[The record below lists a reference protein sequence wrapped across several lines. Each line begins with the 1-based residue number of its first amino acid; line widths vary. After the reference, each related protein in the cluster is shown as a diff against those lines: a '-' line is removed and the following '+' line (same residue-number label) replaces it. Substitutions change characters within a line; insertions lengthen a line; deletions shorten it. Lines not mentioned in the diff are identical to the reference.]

1 MPDLLD
7 SLSEVARDALRRRQS
22 AIADDLGFLE
32 LSRHS
37 AEGFPLAL
45 RGDATRGESAWFIS
59 IYGLGLAY
67 ELRQR
72 EQADGAADATLDDAA

>member
-7 SLSEVARDALRRRQS
+7 LLSEVARDALRRRQS

-45 RGDATRGESAWFIS
+45 RGDATRGEPPWFIS
-59 IYGLGLAY
+59 IYGLGLSC
-67 ELRQR
+67 ELLQR
-72 EQADGAADATLDDAA
+72 EQSDTSAGASLHDAA